1 MEEAGDDFCL
11 CIPSLTHTKATNQP
25 HLLIIINLYFQLS
38 ITSPFNI
45 NLYFQLSDLIP
56 HLLILTSTFSCQIT
70 SPAVSTLGRT
80 SLTKMSTI
88 CFTQPDGEHHHPPRS
103 HRQTTMEQET
113 IFLHQTSKMRKTK
126 LRMIFMR
133 L

>member
-25 HLLIIINLYFQLS
+25 HLLIIINRYFQLSDYPTFNINLYFQLS

-56 HLLILTSTFSCQIT
+56 HLSDYLTF
-70 SPAVSTLGRT
+70 
-80 SLTKMSTI
+80 
-88 CFTQPDGEHHHPPRS
+88 
-103 HRQTTMEQET
+103 
-113 IFLHQTSKMRKTK
+113 
-126 LRMIFMR
+126 
-133 L
+133 